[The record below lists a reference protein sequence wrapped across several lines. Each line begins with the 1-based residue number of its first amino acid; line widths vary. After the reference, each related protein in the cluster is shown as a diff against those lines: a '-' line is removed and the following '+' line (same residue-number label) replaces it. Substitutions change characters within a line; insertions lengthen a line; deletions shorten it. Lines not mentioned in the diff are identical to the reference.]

1 MDVDDG
7 LDLDPYS
14 PVGSTNTEMEELF
27 NSPPR
32 AEPTPKAAK
41 GARKCLSGAGRKRL
55 KHYKAKG
62 LPIEQALAMAKQPL
76 PNPLKR
82 PKAGDSL
89 KRGRSANTTPENNMP
104 KRGSA
109 KPGAGATPASVPELK
124 AAPADEQA
132 EQRAVT
138 SAKKFPSGYP
148 KALLSTKEL
157 SAVQE
162 AILDVIRTQR
172 QGAVKPF
179 FTGCTFRPGWLLI
192 SCANRETADWLKAA
206 MPKLKLWP
214 GAKVELVADAD
225 MPKPQVYIGHFPKTE
240 KYSNED
246 ILQLLEGQNS
256 ALRTG
261 DWRILNRVERGKQ
274 IELTFAVD
282 PNSDEKLKSVG
293 HRLCY
298 GFGQSG
304 SALLITSSTMAAPTA
319 NASAA
324 TTERPAHHRSP
335 GCARPYMVG
344 SKFITE
350 DLVAVWAKVPTVC
363 GEQEAVPRL
372 TSRGNPM
379 TLHPER
385 YYKLAISPEKK
396 NDSPAVS
403 SLAYQN
409 TEINVASTH
418 PLQQKASP
426 SVVPK
431 VPSRKQPAHQHLAE
445 FQNKLKHQRDSAGAT
460 MSFAAV
466 LRRDTA
472 EPPAAIPRSDPAV
485 LSPSLNSR
493 ENSDVQHCLEAVRS
507 GFASIESRFSIQLQD
522 IRKESLTLTSLVEKF
537 VLKNSALENRLT
549 SLENLLKH
557 HFKDLFVKSPSS
569 EFGFVNTDLN

>member
-1 MDVDDG
+1 MDADDG

-41 GARKCLSGAGRKRL
+41 GARNRLSGAGRKRL

-76 PNPLKR
+76 PNPRKR

-138 SAKKFPSGYP
+138 SAEKFPSGYP

-298 GFGQSG
+298 GFGQVIVRQRG
-304 SALLITSSTMAAPTA
+304 KHSAEAKDAPTA
-319 NASAA
+319 TAPV
-324 TTERPAHHRSP
+324 PAKTAQTPVLS
-335 GCARPYMVG
+335 
-344 SKFITE
+344 
-350 DLVAVWAKVPTVC
+350 
-363 GEQEAVPRL
+363 QE
-372 TSRGNPM
+372 
-379 TLHPER
+379 
-385 YYKLAISPEKK
+385 
-396 NDSPAVS
+396 
-403 SLAYQN
+403 
-409 TEINVASTH
+409 
-418 PLQQKASP
+418 
-426 SVVPK
+426 
-431 VPSRKQPAHQHLAE
+431 VPS
-445 FQNKLKHQRDSAGAT
+445 
-460 MSFAAV
+460 
-466 LRRDTA
+466 
-472 EPPAAIPRSDPAV
+472 
-485 LSPSLNSR
+485 
-493 ENSDVQHCLEAVRS
+493 
-507 GFASIESRFSIQLQD
+507 
-522 IRKESLTLTSLVEKF
+522 
-537 VLKNSALENRLT
+537 
-549 SLENLLKH
+549 
-557 HFKDLFVKSPSS
+557 
-569 EFGFVNTDLN
+569 

>member
-1 MDVDDG
+1 MVQRCKQGRQGIRCPTAQDRPYVVKNHILHEVPLLPTKYGGSREDNSNKTRNLRCYSNRAYGMNGTTLAEKPPQPEVVDLSTTVEPMDADDG

-14 PVGSTNTEMEELF
+14 PVGSTNTEEMEELL
-27 NSPPR
+27 NSPPK
-32 AEPTPKAAK
+32 AEPTPKDAK
-41 GARKCLSGAGRKRL
+41 GARNRLSGAARKRL

-76 PNPLKR
+76 PNPRKR

-89 KRGRSANTTPENNMP
+89 KRGRSANTTPESNMP

-124 AAPADEQA
+124 AASADQQA
-132 EQRAVT
+132 EQPPISRPAARTEPREHPSYSAVT
-138 SAKKFPSGYP
+138 SAEKFAVIPSGYP
-148 KALLSTKEL
+148 KVLLSTKEL

-172 QGAVKPF
+172 QGAVKPS

-261 DWRILNRVERGKQ
+261 DWRILNRVDRGKH

-298 GFGQSG
+298 GFGQVIVRQRSKHSAEAKHAPTATAPVPANTAQTPVLSQEVPSCSKSLTPTTRSG
-304 SALLITSSTMAAPTA
+304 EEQSLEAASSTMAAPTA
-319 NASAA
+319 NASVA
-324 TTERPAHHRSP
+324 TTERPATSAP
-335 GCARPYMVG
+335 QVARLRPPLYG
-344 SKFITE
+344 
-350 DLVAVWAKVPTVC
+350 
-363 GEQEAVPRL
+363 RL
-372 TSRGNPM
+372 
-379 TLHPER
+379 
-385 YYKLAISPEKK
+385 
-396 NDSPAVS
+396 
-403 SLAYQN
+403 
-409 TEINVASTH
+409 
-418 PLQQKASP
+418 
-426 SVVPK
+426 
-431 VPSRKQPAHQHLAE
+431 
-445 FQNKLKHQRDSAGAT
+445 QNKHGKGARRSAEETVLLGSNRGKKRAARGRSRD
-460 MSFAAV
+460 
-466 LRRDTA
+466 
-472 EPPAAIPRSDPAV
+472 
-485 LSPSLNSR
+485 
-493 ENSDVQHCLEAVRS
+493 
-507 GFASIESRFSIQLQD
+507 
-522 IRKESLTLTSLVEKF
+522 
-537 VLKNSALENRLT
+537 
-549 SLENLLKH
+549 
-557 HFKDLFVKSPSS
+557 
-569 EFGFVNTDLN
+569 

>member
-1 MDVDDG
+1 MDADDG

-41 GARKCLSGAGRKRL
+41 GARNRLSGAGRKRL

-261 DWRILNRVERGKQ
+261 DWRILNRGERGKQ

-304 SALLITSSTMAAPTA
+304 SALLLASSTMAAPTA

-324 TTERPAHHRSP
+324 TTERPAHNRSP

-344 SKFITE
+344 SKQPWEEEGRSWPEQGLMAHSTLPSTHNNIRHLKCLQANLHHAKAASDVLCCRFTTE
-350 DLVAVWAKVPTVC
+350 DLSVAFL
-363 GEQEAVPRL
+363 QEPWIL
-372 TSRGNPM
+372 S
-379 TLHPER
+379 
-385 YYKLAISPEKK
+385 
-396 NDSPAVS
+396 AVS
-403 SLAYQN
+403 FVVGQGEAPVGHAFGRIQKKYF
-409 TEINVASTH
+409 IGYKRTH
-418 PLQQKASP
+418 RICKP
-426 SVVPK
+426 
-431 VPSRKQPAHQHLAE
+431 
-445 FQNKLKHQRDSAGAT
+445 
-460 MSFAAV
+460 
-466 LRRDTA
+466 
-472 EPPAAIPRSDPAV
+472 
-485 LSPSLNSR
+485 LSP
-493 ENSDVQHCLEAVRS
+493 
-507 GFASIESRFSIQLQD
+507 IE
-522 IRKESLTLTSLVEKF
+522 
-537 VLKNSALENRLT
+537 
-549 SLENLLKH
+549 
-557 HFKDLFVKSPSS
+557 
-569 EFGFVNTDLN
+569 